1 MLTRDFPTTPAVCV
15 LKTSKNVHPSMKVP
29 VWNTIRHGEQMPAD
43 KAAVRE
49 VSVSK
54 LTSSRELDAFYRS
67 VMFGRSGAVLYSV
80 APGAPKA
87 SFIER
92 PEMLRDQLGMV
103 SVSRKN
109 VSQCDN
115 ELGERLLGLNAIID
129 KASVTLEDLRMENT
143 VLMGHAYA
151 ARTVLDSCIVDGFAT
166 VVGGKHKDLHVSGE
180 SVVVCDVTTRNT
192 SLYGQVV
199 VGGSNGSQMLSS
211 YHLAA
216 DGSVI
221 HSFTGADGSMNPSDF
236 GIDGRRWVRT
246 VTHANRGGASWRL
259 STFCLNSA
267 LHRKKSEENCK
278 CGLVLPLALAGHPVA
293 ISYLLNRAGLHENV
307 PTEYQS
313 MSEEQMLEALEGCVL
328 FPFNDV
334 LSYRDRSVEGSER
347 VRFNI
352 GSREDWYQHLR
363 DVYGVENPQ
372 EIHKFHR

>member
-1 MLTRDFPTTPAVCV
+1 MLTRDFPTAPAVCV
-15 LKTSKNVHPSMKVP
+15 LKASKDVTPSMKVP
-29 VWNTIRHGEQMPAD
+29 VWNTIRYGEQFPAD

-54 LTSSRELDAFYRS
+54 MTSSRELSAFRRS

-87 SFIER
+87 SFIEN

-115 ELGERLLGLNAIID
+115 ELGERLLGLNAIVD
-129 KASVTLEDLRMENT
+129 KASVTLKELRMENT

-151 ARTVLDSCIVDGFAT
+151 ARTELDSCILDGFST
-166 VVGGKHKDLHVSGE
+166 VIGGEHKGLTTSG
-180 SVVVCDVTTRNT
+180 SVVICDVKTYQGT
-192 SLYGQVV
+192 SLSGSAVIGGGEGLPVV
-199 VGGSNGSQMLSS
+199 AN
-211 YHLAA
+211 YRLAA
-216 DGSVI
+216 DGSVNPVI
-221 HSFTGADGSMNPSDF
+221 PGGSTGN
-236 GIDGRRWVRT
+236 WVRE
-246 VTHANRGGASWRL
+246 VARAVRGTS
-259 STFCLNSA
+259 STFEVFCLNSA
-267 LHRKKSEENCK
+267 LHRKKREENCM

-293 ISYLLNRAGLHENV
+293 ISYLLNRAGLSDHV
-307 PTEYQS
+307 PVEYAD
-313 MSEEQMLEALEGCVL
+313 MTEEQMVDAVTNCVVY
-328 FPFNDV
+328 PFGNV
-334 LSYRDRSVEGSER
+334 LSYRDITDKGFER
-347 VRFNI
+347 VSFGI

>member
-15 LKTSKNVHPSMKVP
+15 LKTSKNVTPSMKVP

-54 LTSSRELDAFYRS
+54 LTSSRELSAFRRS

-87 SFIER
+87 SFIEN
-92 PEMLRDQLGMV
+92 PERLRAQLGMV

-115 ELGERLLGLNAIID
+115 ELGERLLGLNAIVD

-151 ARTVLDSCIVDGFAT
+151 ARTELDSCVLDGFAT
-166 VVGGKHKDLHVSGE
+166 VVGGEHKGLYVSGE
-180 SVVVCDVTTRNT
+180 SVVICDVKTYQGT
-192 SLYGQVV
+192 SLSGSVV
-199 VGGSNGSQMLSS
+199 IGGGEGLPVVAD
-211 YHLAA
+211 YRLAA
-216 DGSVI
+216 DGSVNPATPGG
-221 HSFTGADGSMNPSDF
+221 STGN
-236 GIDGRRWVRT
+236 WVREVARAT
-246 VTHANRGGASWRL
+246 RGTS
-259 STFCLNSA
+259 STLEVFCLNSA
-267 LHRKKSEENCK
+267 LHRKKREENCM

-293 ISYLLNRAGLHENV
+293 ISYLLNRAGLSDHV
-307 PTEYQS
+307 PAEYAN
-313 MSEEQMLEALEGCVL
+313 MTEEQMVDAVTNCVV
-328 FPFNDV
+328 FPYSNV
-334 LSYRDRSVEGSER
+334 LSYRDITDKGFER
-347 VRFNI
+347 VSFGI

-363 DVYGVENPQ
+363 EVYGVENPQ
-372 EIHKFHR
+372 EIHKFHH

>member
-15 LKTSKNVHPSMKVP
+15 LKTSKNVTPSMKVP
-29 VWNTIRHGEQMPAD
+29 VWNVLRHGEQFPAD
-43 KAAVRE
+43 KAVVRE

-54 LTSSRELDAFYRS
+54 LTSSRELSAFRRS

-115 ELGERLLGLNAIID
+115 ELGERLLGLNAIVD
-129 KASVTLEDLRMENT
+129 KASVTLKDLRMENT

-151 ARTVLDSCIVDGFAT
+151 ARTELDSCILDGFST
-166 VVGGKHKDLHVSGE
+166 VVGGEHKDLHVAGE
-180 SVVVCDVTTRNT
+180 SVIICDVKTYAHT
-192 SLYGQVV
+192 SLSGSVV
-199 VGGSNGSQMLSS
+199 IGGKTGGDLPVIAD
-211 YHLAA
+211 YRLAA
-216 DGSVI
+216 DGSVNPTI
-221 HSFTGADGSMNPSDF
+221 PGGSTGN
-236 GIDGRRWVRT
+236 WVREVARAT
-246 VTHANRGGASWRL
+246 RGTS
-259 STFCLNSA
+259 STFEVFCLNSA
-267 LHRKKSEENCK
+267 LHRKKSETNCM
-278 CGLVLPLALAGHPVA
+278 CGLVLPLALAGHPVD
-293 ISYLLNRAGLHENV
+293 ISYLLNHAGLGDHV
-307 PTEYQS
+307 PAEYAD
-313 MSEEQMLEALEGCVL
+313 MTEEQMLEAVTGCVAY
-328 FPFNDV
+328 PFGNV
-334 LSYRDRSVEGSER
+334 LSYRDTTNKGSGR
-347 VRFNI
+347 VGFGI

>member
-54 LTSSRELDAFYRS
+54 LTSSRELSAFRRS
-67 VMFGRSGAVLYSV
+67 VMFGRPGAVLYSV

-87 SFIER
+87 SFIEN
-92 PEMLRDQLGMV
+92 PERLRDQLGMV

-115 ELGERLLGLNAIID
+115 ELGERLLGLNAIVD

-151 ARTVLDSCIVDGFAT
+151 ACTELDSCILDGFST
-166 VVGGKHKDLHVSGE
+166 VIGGKHKGLTTSG
-180 SVVVCDVTTRNT
+180 SVVICNVKTYQNT
-192 SLYGQVV
+192 SLSGSVV
-199 VGGSNGSQMLSS
+199 IGGGKGLPVVAD
-211 YHLAA
+211 YRLAA
-216 DGSVI
+216 DGSVNPAI
-221 HSFTGADGSMNPSDF
+221 PGGSTGN
-236 GIDGRRWVRT
+236 WVREVARAT
-246 VTHANRGGASWRL
+246 RGTS
-259 STFCLNSA
+259 STFEVFCLNSA
-267 LHRKKSEENCK
+267 LHRKKSEENCM
-278 CGLVLPLALAGHPVA
+278 CGVALPLALAGHPVA
-293 ISYLLNRAGLHENV
+293 ISYLLNRAGLSDHV
-307 PTEYQS
+307 PAEYQG
-313 MSEEQMLEALEGCVL
+313 MTEEQMVDAVTNCVT
-328 FPFNDV
+328 FPYNNV
-334 LSYRDRSVEGSER
+334 LSYRDITDKGFER
-347 VRFNI
+347 VSFGI

-363 DVYGVENPQ
+363 EVYGVENPQ

>member
-15 LKTSKNVHPSMKVP
+15 LKTSKNVTPSMKVP

-54 LTSSRELDAFYRS
+54 LTSSRELGAFRRS

-80 APGAPKA
+80 APGAVKA
-87 SFIER
+87 SFIGR

-115 ELGERLLGLNAIID
+115 ELGERLLGLNAIVD

-151 ARTVLDSCIVDGFAT
+151 ARTVLDSCILDGFAT
-166 VVGGKHKDLHVSGE
+166 VVGGEHKDLYVSGE
-180 SVVVCDVTTRNT
+180 SVVICDVKTYQST
-192 SLYGQVV
+192 SLSGSVV
-199 VGGSNGSQMLSS
+199 IGGNKGLPVVAD
-211 YHLAA
+211 YRLAA
-216 DGSVI
+216 DGSVNPTI
-221 HSFTGADGSMNPSDF
+221 PGGSTGN
-236 GIDGRRWVRT
+236 WVREVARAT
-246 VTHANRGGASWRL
+246 RGTS
-259 STFCLNSA
+259 STFEVFCLNSA
-267 LHRKKSEENCK
+267 LHRKKSETNCM

-307 PTEYQS
+307 PTEYQG
-313 MSEEQMLEALEGCVL
+313 MTEEQMLKAVTGCVAY
-328 FPFNDV
+328 PFDNV
-334 LSYRDRSVEGSER
+334 LSYRDITDKGFER
-347 VRFNI
+347 VSFGI

-363 DVYGVENPQ
+363 EVYGVENPQ

>member
-1 MLTRDFPTTPAVCV
+1 MLTRDFPTAPAVCV
-15 LKTSKNVHPSMKVP
+15 LKTSKNVTPSMKVP

-54 LTSSRELDAFYRS
+54 LTSSRELSAFRRS

-92 PEMLRDQLGMV
+92 PERLRDQLGMV

-115 ELGERLLGLNAIID
+115 ELGERLLGLNAIVD

-151 ARTVLDSCIVDGFAT
+151 ARTELDSCILDGFST
-166 VVGGKHKDLHVSGE
+166 VIGGEHKGLTTSG
-180 SVVVCDVTTRNT
+180 SVVICDVKTYQGT
-192 SLYGQVV
+192 SLSGSAVIGGGEGLPVV
-199 VGGSNGSQMLSS
+199 AD
-211 YHLAA
+211 YRLAA
-216 DGSVI
+216 DGSVNPTVPGG
-221 HSFTGADGSMNPSDF
+221 STGD
-236 GIDGRRWVRT
+236 WVREVARAT
-246 VTHANRGGASWRL
+246 RGTS
-259 STFCLNSA
+259 STFEVFCLNSA
-267 LHRKKSEENCK
+267 LHRKKSETNCM

-293 ISYLLNRAGLHENV
+293 ISYLLNRAGLSDHV
-307 PTEYQS
+307 PAEYQG
-313 MSEEQMLEALEGCVL
+313 MSEEQMVDAVTNCVTY
-328 FPFNDV
+328 PFGNV
-334 LSYRDRSVEGSER
+334 LSYRDITDKGFER
-347 VRFNI
+347 VSFGI

-363 DVYGVENPQ
+363 EVYGVENPQ

>member
-1 MLTRDFPTTPAVCV
+1 MLTRDFPTTPAICV
-15 LKTSKNVHPSMKVP
+15 LKTSKNVTPSTKVP
-29 VWNTIRHGEQMPAD
+29 VWNTIRHGEQIPAD

-54 LTSSRELDAFYRS
+54 LTSSRELGAFRRS

-103 SVSRKN
+103 SVSKTI
-109 VSQCDN
+109 SQCDN
-115 ELGERLLGLNAIID
+115 ELGECLLGLNAIVD

-151 ARTVLDSCIVDGFAT
+151 ARTELDSCIVDGFAT
-166 VVGGKHKDLHVSGE
+166 VVGGKHKDLYVSGE
-180 SVVVCDVTTRNT
+180 SVVICDVKTYQST
-192 SLYGQVV
+192 SLSGSVV
-199 VGGSNGSQMLSS
+199 IGGDGDGLPVVAD
-211 YHLAA
+211 YRLAA
-216 DGSVI
+216 DGSVNPHI
-221 HSFTGADGSMNPSDF
+221 PGGATGN
-236 GIDGRRWVRT
+236 WVREVARAT
-246 VTHANRGGASWRL
+246 RGTS
-259 STFCLNSA
+259 STFEVFCLNSA
-267 LHRKKSEENCK
+267 LHRKKSEANCM

-307 PTEYQS
+307 PTEYQG
-313 MSEEQMLEALEGCVL
+313 MSEEQMLEAVTGCVAY
-328 FPFNDV
+328 PFDNV
-334 LSYRDRSVEGSER
+334 LSYRDTTKKGSGR
-347 VRFNI
+347 VGFGI

-372 EIHKFHR
+372 EIHKYHR

>member
-15 LKTSKNVHPSMKVP
+15 LKTSKNVTPSMKVP

-54 LTSSRELDAFYRS
+54 LTSSRELGAFRRS

-92 PEMLRDQLGMV
+92 PEMLRDQLGVV
-103 SVSRKN
+103 SVSKN

-115 ELGERLLGLNAIID
+115 ELGERLLGLNAIVD

-151 ARTVLDSCIVDGFAT
+151 ARTELDSCILDGFAT
-166 VVGGKHKDLHVSGE
+166 VVGGEHKDLYVSGE
-180 SVVVCDVTTRNT
+180 SVVICDVKTYQST
-192 SLYGQVV
+192 SLSGSVV
-199 VGGSNGSQMLSS
+199 IGGGEGLPVVAD
-211 YHLAA
+211 YRLAA
-216 DGSVI
+216 DGSVNPTI
-221 HSFTGADGSMNPSDF
+221 PGGSTGN
-236 GIDGRRWVRT
+236 WVRE
-246 VTHANRGGASWRL
+246 VARAARGTS
-259 STFCLNSA
+259 STFEVFCLNSA
-267 LHRKKSEENCK
+267 LHRKKSEENCM

-293 ISYLLNRAGLHENV
+293 ISYLLNRAGLSDHV
-307 PTEYQS
+307 PAEYAD
-313 MSEEQMLEALEGCVL
+313 MTEEQMVDAVTNCVA
-328 FPFNDV
+328 FPYNNV
-334 LSYRDRSVEGSER
+334 LSYRDITDKGFER
-347 VRFNI
+347 VSFGI

-363 DVYGVENPQ
+363 EVYVVENPQ
-372 EIHKFHR
+372 EIHKYHR

>member
-15 LKTSKNVHPSMKVP
+15 LKTSKNVTPSMKVP

-54 LTSSRELDAFYRS
+54 LTSSRELDAFRRS

-87 SFIER
+87 SFIES

-129 KASVTLEDLRMENT
+129 KASVTLKDLRMENT

-151 ARTVLDSCIVDGFAT
+151 ARTELDSCILDGFAT

-199 VGGSNGSQMLSS
+199 VGG
-211 YHLAA
+211 
-216 DGSVI
+216 
-221 HSFTGADGSMNPSDF
+221 
-236 GIDGRRWVRT
+236 
-246 VTHANRGGASWRL
+246 
-259 STFCLNSA
+259 
-267 LHRKKSEENCK
+267 
-278 CGLVLPLALAGHPVA
+278 
-293 ISYLLNRAGLHENV
+293 
-307 PTEYQS
+307 
-313 MSEEQMLEALEGCVL
+313 
-328 FPFNDV
+328 
-334 LSYRDRSVEGSER
+334 
-347 VRFNI
+347 
-352 GSREDWYQHLR
+352 
-363 DVYGVENPQ
+363 
-372 EIHKFHR
+372 

>member
-15 LKTSKNVHPSMKVP
+15 LKTSKNVTPSMKVP
-29 VWNTIRHGEQMPAD
+29 VWNTIRYGEQFPAD

-54 LTSSRELDAFYRS
+54 LTSSRELSAFRRS

-115 ELGERLLGLNAIID
+115 ELGERLLGLNAIVD

-151 ARTVLDSCIVDGFAT
+151 ARTVLDSCIIDNGT
-166 VVGGKHKDLHVSGE
+166 VVGGEHQELTTTGNVVICDVKTYAHTSLSG
-180 SVVVCDVTTRNT
+180 SVVI
-192 SLYGQVV
+192 
-199 VGGSNGSQMLSS
+199 GGKTGGGLPVIAD
-211 YHLAA
+211 YRLAA
-216 DGSVI
+216 DGSVNPTI
-221 HSFTGADGSMNPSDF
+221 PGGATGDWA
-236 GIDGRRWVRT
+236 RT
-246 VTHANRGGASWRL
+246 VAHASRGLSSWK
-259 STFCLNSA
+259 SMEAFCLNSA
-267 LHRKKSEENCK
+267 LHRKKSENSCM
-278 CGLVLPLALAGHPVA
+278 CGHVMPLALAGHPVA

-307 PTEYQS
+307 PAECQG
-313 MSEEQMLEALEGCVL
+313 MNEEQMLDTLAGCVV
-328 FPFNDV
+328 FPYSNV
-334 LSYRDRSVEGSER
+334 LSYRDTTVKDSGRIG
-347 VRFNI
+347 FNI
-352 GSREDWYQHLR
+352 GSREDWYQHLH
-363 DVYGVENPQ
+363 DVYGLENPQ
-372 EIHKFHR
+372 AIHLYHR

>member
-15 LKTSKNVHPSMKVP
+15 LKTSKNVTPSMKVP

-54 LTSSRELDAFYRS
+54 LTSSRELSAFRRS

-92 PEMLRDQLGMV
+92 PEMLRDQLDMV
-103 SVSRKN
+103 SVSKT

-115 ELGERLLGLNAIID
+115 ELGERLLGLNAIVD

-151 ARTVLDSCIVDGFAT
+151 ARTELDSCILDGFST
-166 VVGGKHKDLHVSGE
+166 IVGGKHKDLYVSGE
-180 SVVVCDVTTRNT
+180 SVVICDVKTYQST
-192 SLYGQVV
+192 SLSGSVV
-199 VGGSNGSQMLSS
+199 IGGGKGLPVVAD
-211 YHLAA
+211 YRLAA
-216 DGSVI
+216 DGSVNPTI
-221 HSFTGADGSMNPSDF
+221 PGGSTGD
-236 GIDGRRWVRT
+236 WVREVARAT
-246 VTHANRGGASWRL
+246 RGTS
-259 STFCLNSA
+259 STFEVFCLNSA
-267 LHRKKSEENCK
+267 LHRKKREENCM

-293 ISYLLNRAGLHENV
+293 ISYLLNRAGLSDHV
-307 PTEYQS
+307 PAEYAD
-313 MSEEQMLEALEGCVL
+313 MTEEQMLKAVTGCVA
-328 FPFNDV
+328 FPYNNV
-334 LSYRDRSVEGSER
+334 LSYRDTTDKDSER
-347 VRFNI
+347 VGFGI

-363 DVYGVENPQ
+363 EVYGVENPQ

>member
-15 LKTSKNVHPSMKVP
+15 LKTSKNVTPSMKVP
-29 VWNTIRHGEQMPAD
+29 VWNTIRYGEQMPAD

-54 LTSSRELDAFYRS
+54 LTSSRELGAFRRS

-92 PEMLRDQLGMV
+92 PEILRDQLDMV
-103 SVSRKN
+103 SVSKTI
-109 VSQCDN
+109 SQCDN
-115 ELGERLLGLNAIID
+115 ELGERLLGLNAIVD

-151 ARTVLDSCIVDGFAT
+151 ARTELDSCVLDGFST
-166 VVGGKHKDLHVSGE
+166 VVGGKHKDLYVSGE

-192 SLYGQVV
+192 ALYGQVI
-199 VGGSNGSQMLSS
+199 VGGSNGSQMLNN

-216 DGSVI
+216 DGSVNP
-221 HSFTGADGSMNPSDF
+221 SFPSADGSVDRSTA
-236 GIDGRRWVRT
+236 GVDGRWWVRA
-246 VTHANRGGASWRL
+246 VTYANRGGASWRL

-267 LHRKKSEENCK
+267 LHRKKSETNCM
-278 CGLVLPLALAGHPVA
+278 CGVVLPLALAGHPVA
-293 ISYLLNRAGLHENV
+293 ISYLLNRAGLSDHV
-307 PTEYQS
+307 PAEYQS
-313 MSEEQMLEALEGCVL
+313 MTEEQMLDALEGCVL

-363 DVYGVENPQ
+363 EVYGVENPQ

>member
-15 LKTSKNVHPSMKVP
+15 LKTSKNVTPSMKVP
-29 VWNTIRHGEQMPAD
+29 VWNTIRYGEQFPAD

-54 LTSSRELDAFYRS
+54 LTSSRELSAFRRS

-115 ELGERLLGLNAIID
+115 ELGERLLGLNAIVD
-129 KASVTLEDLRMENT
+129 KASVTLKDLRMENT

-151 ARTVLDSCIVDGFAT
+151 ARTELDSCILDGFAT

-216 DGSVI
+216 DGSVNPTI
-221 HSFTGADGSMNPSDF
+221 PGGSTGN
-236 GIDGRRWVRT
+236 WVREVARAT
-246 VTHANRGGASWRL
+246 RGTS
-259 STFCLNSA
+259 STFEVFCLNSA

-293 ISYLLNRAGLHENV
+293 ISYLLNRASLHENV

>member
-29 VWNTIRHGEQMPAD
+29 VWNTIRHGEQMPTD

-54 LTSSRELDAFYRS
+54 MTSSRELSAFRRS

-87 SFIER
+87 SFIEN

-115 ELGERLLGLNAIID
+115 ELGERLLGLNAIVD
-129 KASVTLEDLRMENT
+129 KASVTLKELRMENT

-151 ARTVLDSCIVDGFAT
+151 ARTELDSCILDGFST
-166 VVGGKHKDLHVSGE
+166 VIGGEHKGLTTSG
-180 SVVVCDVTTRNT
+180 SVVICDVKTYQGT
-192 SLYGQVV
+192 SLSGSAVIGGGEGLPVV
-199 VGGSNGSQMLSS
+199 AN
-211 YHLAA
+211 YRLAA
-216 DGSVI
+216 DGSVNPVI
-221 HSFTGADGSMNPSDF
+221 PGGSTGN
-236 GIDGRRWVRT
+236 WVRE
-246 VTHANRGGASWRL
+246 VARAVRGTS
-259 STFCLNSA
+259 STFEVFCLNSA
-267 LHRKKSEENCK
+267 LHRKKREENCM

-293 ISYLLNRAGLHENV
+293 ISYLLNRAGLSDHV
-307 PTEYQS
+307 PAEYAD
-313 MSEEQMLEALEGCVL
+313 MTEEQMVDAVTNCVVY
-328 FPFNDV
+328 PFGNV
-334 LSYRDRSVEGSER
+334 LSYRDITDKGFER
-347 VRFNI
+347 VSFGI

>member
-15 LKTSKNVHPSMKVP
+15 LKTSKNVTPSMKVP

-54 LTSSRELDAFYRS
+54 LTSSRELSAFRRS

-87 SFIER
+87 SFIEN
-92 PEMLRDQLGMV
+92 PERLRDQLGMV
-103 SVSRKN
+103 SVSKT

-115 ELGERLLGLNAIID
+115 ELGERLLGLNAIVD

-151 ARTVLDSCIVDGFAT
+151 ARTELDSCIVDGFAT
-166 VVGGKHKDLHVSGE
+166 VVGGEHKDLYVSGE
-180 SVVVCDVTTRNT
+180 SVVICDVKTYQST
-192 SLYGQVV
+192 SLSGSVV
-199 VGGSNGSQMLSS
+199 IGGGEGLPVVAD
-211 YHLAA
+211 YRLAA
-216 DGSVI
+216 DGSVNPTVPGG
-221 HSFTGADGSMNPSDF
+221 STGD
-236 GIDGRRWVRT
+236 WVREVARAT
-246 VTHANRGGASWRL
+246 RGTS
-259 STFCLNSA
+259 STFEVFCLNSA
-267 LHRKKSEENCK
+267 LHRKKSEENCM

-293 ISYLLNRAGLHENV
+293 ISYLLNRAGLSDHV
-307 PTEYQS
+307 PAEYQG
-313 MSEEQMLEALEGCVL
+313 MSEEQMVDAVTNCVVY
-328 FPFNDV
+328 PFGNV
-334 LSYRDRSVEGSER
+334 LSYRDITDKGFER
-347 VRFNI
+347 VSFGI

-363 DVYGVENPQ
+363 EVYGVENPQ

>member
-54 LTSSRELDAFYRS
+54 LTSSRELSAFYRS

-87 SFIER
+87 SFIEN
-92 PEMLRDQLGMV
+92 PERLRDQLGMV
-103 SVSRKN
+103 SVSRN

-115 ELGERLLGLNAIID
+115 ELGERLLGLNAIVD

-151 ARTVLDSCIVDGFAT
+151 ARTELDSCVLDGFAT
-166 VVGGKHKDLHVSGE
+166 VVGGKHKDLYVSGE
-180 SVVVCDVTTRNT
+180 SVVICDVKTYQST
-192 SLYGQVV
+192 SLSGSVV
-199 VGGSNGSQMLSS
+199 IGGGKGLPVVAD
-211 YHLAA
+211 YRLAA
-216 DGSVI
+216 DGSVNPTI
-221 HSFTGADGSMNPSDF
+221 PGGSTGN
-236 GIDGRRWVRT
+236 WVREVARAT
-246 VTHANRGGASWRL
+246 RGTS
-259 STFCLNSA
+259 STFEVFCLNSA
-267 LHRKKSEENCK
+267 LHRKKSETNCM

-293 ISYLLNRAGLHENV
+293 ISYLLNRAGLSDHV
-307 PTEYQS
+307 PAEYQG
-313 MSEEQMLEALEGCVL
+313 MTEEQMVDAVTNCVA
-328 FPFNDV
+328 FPYNNV
-334 LSYRDRSVEGSER
+334 LSYRDITDKGFER
-347 VRFNI
+347 VSFGI
-352 GSREDWYQHLR
+352 GNREDWYQHLR
-363 DVYGVENPQ
+363 EVYGVENPQ

>member
-15 LKTSKNVHPSMKVP
+15 LKTSKNVTPSMKVP

-54 LTSSRELDAFYRS
+54 LTSSRELSAFRRS

-115 ELGERLLGLNAIID
+115 ELGERLLGLNAIVD
-129 KASVTLEDLRMENT
+129 KASVTLKELRMENT

-151 ARTVLDSCIVDGFAT
+151 ARTELDSCILDDGT
-166 VVGGKHKDLHVSGE
+166 VVGGEHKGLTTTGNVVLCDVKTYQSTSLSG
-180 SVVVCDVTTRNT
+180 SVVIGGGKG
-192 SLYGQVV
+192 LPVV
-199 VGGSNGSQMLSS
+199 AD
-211 YHLAA
+211 YRLAA
-216 DGSVI
+216 DGSVNPTI
-221 HSFTGADGSMNPSDF
+221 PGGSTGN
-236 GIDGRRWVRT
+236 WVREVARAT
-246 VTHANRGGASWRL
+246 RGTS
-259 STFCLNSA
+259 STFEVFCLNSA
-267 LHRKKSEENCK
+267 LHRKKREENCM

-293 ISYLLNRAGLHENV
+293 ISYLLNRAGLSDHV
-307 PTEYQS
+307 PAEYAD
-313 MSEEQMLEALEGCVL
+313 MTEEQMVDAVTNCVA
-328 FPFNDV
+328 FPYNNV
-334 LSYRDRSVEGSER
+334 LSYRDITDKGFER
-347 VRFNI
+347 VSFGI

-372 EIHKFHR
+372 EIHKYHR